1 MKDILIKY
9 FEAEKIEFNEEMIK
23 NFLKYRDLLV
33 QWNKKF
39 NLTAIID
46 DKGIALKHFVDSLS
60 IMEDVKGRLNLAD
73 VGTGAGFP
81 GIPLKIAGFQG
92 EIVLMDSLK
101 KRVGFLDAVI
111 NELGLKN
118 CHTEHIRAED
128 AGRSSSLRETF
139 EVVTARAVAN
149 LPVLCE
155 YCLPLTKKGGIFIAM
170 KGPEA
175 GEELKSSKKA
185 IGTLGGRLKK
195 VKKINLDDFQRQ
207 IIIVEKIKKTPRIY
221 PRKAGTP
228 KKNPL

>member
-1 MKDILIKY
+1 MKDVLIKC
-9 FEAEKIEFNEEMIK
+9 FEAENIQFDEEMIK
-23 NFLKYRDLLV
+23 KFLKYRDLLV
-33 QWNKKF
+33 QWNEKF

-46 DKGIALKHFVDSLS
+46 DRGIALKHYVDSLS
-60 IMEDVKGRLNLAD
+60 IMEDVKGRRNLAD

-81 GIPLKIAGFQG
+81 GIPLKIAGFKGQ
-92 EIVLMDSLK
+92 IVLMDSLK

-111 NELGLKN
+111 KELEIKN
-118 CHTEHIRAED
+118 CYTEHIRAED
-128 AGRSSSLRETF
+128 AGRSSRLRETF

-155 YCLPLTKKGGIFIAM
+155 YCLPLTKKDGIFIAM

-175 GEELKSSKKA
+175 GEELKSSKTA
-185 IGTLGGRLKK
+185 IGTLGGRLKN

-207 IIIVEKIKKTPRIY
+207 IIIIEKIKKTPGIY

>member
-1 MKDILIKY
+1 MREVIIKY
-9 FEAEKIEFNEEMIK
+9 FEEEKIEFNEEMVNK
-23 NFLKYRDLLV
+23 FLKYRDLLV

-60 IMEDVKGRLNLAD
+60 IMDDVQGRRNLAD

-81 GIPLKIAGFQG
+81 GIPLKIAGFKG

-101 KRVGFLDAVI
+101 KRIGFLDTVI
-111 NELGLKN
+111 EELGLEN
-118 CHTEHIRAED
+118 CRTEHIRAED
-128 AGRSSSLRETF
+128 AGRSISLRETF

-185 IGTLGGRLKK
+185 IGTLGGRLKN
-195 VKKINLDDFQRQ
+195 VKKINMDDFQRQ

>member
-1 MKDILIKY
+1 MRDVIIKY
-9 FEAEKIEFNEEMIK
+9 FEAEKIEFNEDMVNK
-23 NFLKYRDLLV
+23 FVKYRDLLV

-60 IMEDVKGRLNLAD
+60 IMADVKGRKNLAD

-81 GIPLKIAGFQG
+81 GIPLKIAGFKG

-101 KRVGFLDAVI
+101 KRVGFLDTVI
-111 NELGLKN
+111 EELGLEN
-118 CHTEHIRAED
+118 CRTEHIRAED

-139 EVVTARAVAN
+139 EVATARAVAN

-155 YCLPLTKKGGIFIAM
+155 YCLPLIKKGGIFIAM

-185 IGTLGGRLKK
+185 IGTLGGRLKN

-207 IIIVEKIKKTPRIY
+207 IIIVEKIKKTPGIY

-228 KKNPL
+228 KRSPL

>member
-1 MKDILIKY
+1 MRDTIIKY
-9 FEAEKIEFNEEMIK
+9 FEAEKIEFNEEMVNK
-23 NFLKYRDLLV
+23 FLKYRDLLV

-46 DKGIALKHFVDSLS
+46 DKGIVLKHFVDSLS
-60 IMEDVKGRLNLAD
+60 IMGDVKGRRNLAD

-111 NELGLKN
+111 NELGLEN

-128 AGRSSSLRETF
+128 AGRSSLRETF

-175 GEELKSSKKA
+175 GEEIKSSKKA
-185 IGTLGGRLKK
+185 IEKLGGRLKTTR
-195 VKKINLDDFQRQ
+195 KINLDDFQRQ
-207 IIIVEKIKKTPRIY
+207 IIVIDKIKETPGIY

-228 KKNPL
+228 KKRPL